1 MTSSLDFFARLVTE
15 RPKRVLAA
23 VFVVTA
29 LASVGI
35 GSLRADFTPSDLFAK
50 FDDQEAVSAAF
61 QADFGNT
68 DNLLLMLVES
78 DDVLDVATLQVV
90 HNHARWLQAQP
101 FSASVNALTL
111 LPLPQQVGGEDAAAA
126 ERSALAAI
134 YVGLATPARS
144 LEASLRTLATG
155 EAYVAPEPVAPP
167 AALVAI
173 AAGGSAV
180 GPAVAGD
187 TVTAEEAAALAARI
201 DGSALIEGRL
211 VSRDRTLTAIVV
223 SLKPEYTRNDAIA
236 EMVDAVRAHLATAS
250 SPDTVRVT
258 LSGLPYVRNDVVQ
271 KMRADQSVM
280 LPLSLLVC
288 LVLLAA
294 AFRWVPAM
302 VLPIGAVLVSAV
314 VLVGGMGWVGEPF
327 NIINNIV
334 PLLIVIIGISNSI
347 HLVNRYGEELRAGHD
362 GVAAA
367 ARSVRAMTVACFLT
381 SFTTAVGFASL
392 VVSQTDTLRR
402 FGLTAAV
409 GVLISYVVTITFLPA
424 ALSLVRAPKSG
435 TGAAREGAL
444 EALIERVTRWI
455 VRHPWPVI
463 VVGTLAFGA
472 TSAVGTQVQIDA
484 ALLDQFDETDP
495 IYTTTRLV
503 ESKLSGVRPIEI
515 YVRAEEPGRLHS
527 AEVLNALD
535 AVGRWAATQ
544 EGALSSMS
552 AATFYHE
559 IAAFQR
565 GPQARTEPFES
576 DDALARARALLH
588 AGEARPLD
596 AWVTD
601 DGTRA
606 RVSIGVVDMGARATI
621 RLADAV
627 EAQARAQLEPL
638 GLQVD
643 LTGDAYVAS
652 KGLDAVISDLVGSL
666 GLAVV
671 VIFAFMMLL
680 FRSLRFAVV
689 SVPPNVLPLVATAA
703 FMVGVGVKLN
713 AATAIIFSISIGMAV
728 DGAIH
733 VLARFR
739 EEQART
745 GDVDAALVASARGT
759 GKAIFMTSVSL
770 MLGFGVMFAS
780 SFVPVRLFGALIAVT
795 IAGTLVSTAVVL
807 PALLKVTAP
816 RTGR

>member
-1 MTSSLDFFARLVTE
+1 MTSPLDSFARLVTQH
-15 RPKRVLAA
+15 PKAVLAA
-23 VFVVTA
+23 VLVATV

-50 FDDQEAVSAAF
+50 FEDQEAVSAAF

-78 DDVLDVATLQVV
+78 ENVLDLTTLQVV
-90 HNHARWLQAQP
+90 HDHARWLDAQP
-101 FSASVNALTL
+101 FSARVNALTL

-134 YVGLATPARS
+134 YVGLASPARS
-144 LEASLRTLATG
+144 LEASLRALATG
-155 EAYVAPEPVAPP
+155 EPYVAPEPLAIPD
-167 AALVAI
+167 ALLAL
-173 AAGGSAV
+173 AAGERTV

-187 TVTAEEAAALAARI
+187 TVTAQEAEALATRI
-201 DGSALIEGRL
+201 RGSGLIEGRL
-211 VSRDRTLTAIVV
+211 LSHDRTLTAIVV
-223 SLKPEYTRNDAIA
+223 SLEPEFTRNDAIA
-236 EMVDAVRAHLATAS
+236 DMVDAVREHLAEVA
-250 SPDTVRVT
+250 PPEGVRIT

-271 KMRADQSVM
+271 KMRADQSIM

-288 LVLLAA
+288 LILLAV

-302 VLPIGAVLVSAV
+302 TLPIGAVLVSAL

-334 PLLIVIIGISNSI
+334 PLLIIIIGISNSI

-392 VVSQTDTLRR
+392 LVSQTDTLRR

-424 ALSLVRAPKSG
+424 ALSLVRAPKAG

-463 VVGTLAFGA
+463 VAGTIAFGA
-472 TSAVGTQVQIDA
+472 TFAVGTHVQIDA

-515 YVRAEEPGRLHS
+515 YVRSDEAGRLH
-527 AEVLNALD
+527 APEVVNALD
-535 AVGRWAATQ
+535 ALGAWAAAQ
-544 EGALSSMS
+544 DGALSSMS

-565 GPQARTEPFES
+565 GPEARTEPFE
-576 DDALARARALLH
+576 DAGELERARALLH
-588 AGEARPLD
+588 AGDTRPLD
-596 AWVTD
+596 AWVTE

-606 RVSIGVVDMGARATI
+606 RVSVGVVDMGARATI
-621 RLADAV
+621 GLADAI
-627 EAQARAQLEPL
+627 EAEARAQLEPL
-638 GLQVD
+638 GLEVH

-689 SVPPNVLPLVATAA
+689 SVPPNVLPLVTTAA
-703 FMVGVGVKLN
+703 FMVAVGVKLN

-739 EEQART
+739 EEQSRT
-745 GDVDAALVASARGT
+745 PDVDAALIASARGT
-759 GKAIFMTSVSL
+759 GKAILMTCVSL

-807 PALLKVTAP
+807 PALLKVTS
-816 RTGR
+816 GRAG